1 MINSSITYSMLCMI
15 ERSFD
20 FNRLYGKI
28 VKYYLGK
35 RHYTKEEANLIA
47 QKVVQ
52 KEIGLRTCRN
62 SKCGHLLYDHIR
74 NYESCLVDKCNCEKF
89 VKVY

>member
-1 MINSSITYSMLCMI
+1 MLCCKMI

-28 VKYYLGK
+28 VKYYLSK
-35 RHYTKEEANLIA
+35 RHYTKEKANLIA
-47 QKVVQ
+47 QRVVQ
-52 KEIGLRTCRN
+52 KELDLRTCKN
-62 SKCGHLLYDHIR
+62 SKCGHLLYDHMR
-74 NYESCLVDKCNCEKF
+74 NYESCLIDKCECEKF